1 MDRHSCESRNP
12 AKLSP
17 VDLDARFRGHDE
29 KNTPTPQL
37 NNSNSVILKENSMF
51 GIGLPELTILLVI
64 VLIVFGAGKLP
75 AIGAG
80 VGKSIR
86 SFKNAVTESDKSAEK
101 PESQ

>member
-1 MDRHSCESRNP
+1 
-12 AKLSP
+12 
-17 VDLDARFRGHDE
+17 
-29 KNTPTPQL
+29 
-37 NNSNSVILKENSMF
+37 MF